1 MILSKIWI
9 YVLKCLQVQIIKKIV
24 SYIPLRC
31 FHTLVSLVRG
41 NERCFAKLNMDNDK
55 KKYKVDFSLDTYDVF
70 ELEMM
75 ELGGIPLFFHVIKDI
90 LSYEED
96 SSFILETPNRKV
108 IDYCKNKGVVL
119 CNSEWQEDIPVV
131 NAYQPF
137 KFVDKKYAL
146 LYENMNLTVCNLQSY
161 LYAKYLVEQIEQYE
175 KSYLLKQQ
183 KVHSIIH
190 RVISNCQVC
199 LIGDS
204 LVEYWMVDEIS
215 NMKIFNAG
223 IGDLTSKECLELVDK
238 IDLSSF
244 KIFFI
249 IIGTND
255 LKYKIPIDTI
265 VNNIKSIIDLVLY
278 KNPKARII
286 YSLVPNVRRRWDRRN
301 DDINRLNIK
310 LNEILG
316 GMVSVLSLSFLNNI
330 YGELQERNTIDGLH
344 FSDIAYEKLQ
354 EIIESKIA
362 EL

>member
-1 MILSKIWI
+1 MKD
-9 YVLKCLQVQIIKKIV
+9 
-24 SYIPLRC
+24 
-31 FHTLVSLVRG
+31 VSL
-41 NERCFAKLNMDNDK
+41 NKTWTMA
-55 KKYKVDFSLDTYDVF
+55 KKYRVDFSLDTYDVF

-90 LSYEED
+90 LSHEED
-96 SSFILETPNRKV
+96 SSFILETQNRKV
-108 IDYCKNKGVVL
+108 IDYCKSKRVVFF
-119 CNSEWQEDIPVV
+119 NSEWQEDIPVV

-146 LYENMNLTVCNLQSY
+146 LHENMNLTVCNLQSY

-190 RVISNCQVC
+190 REISNCQVC

-215 NMKIFNAG
+215 NMKTFNAG

-244 KIFFI
+244 EIFFI

-255 LKYKIPIDTI
+255 LKYKIPLDII

-310 LNEILG
+310 LNDMLG
-316 GMVSVLSLSFLNNI
+316 GKVSVLSLSFLNNI
-330 YGELQERNTIDGLH
+330 YGELQKRNTIDGLH
-344 FSDIAYEKLQ
+344 LSDIAYKKLQ

-362 EL
+362 

>member
-1 MILSKIWI
+1 M
-9 YVLKCLQVQIIKKIV
+9 
-24 SYIPLRC
+24 
-31 FHTLVSLVRG
+31 
-41 NERCFAKLNMDNDK
+41 A
-55 KKYKVDFSLDTYDVF
+55 KKYRVDFSLDTYDIF

-90 LSYEED
+90 LSHEED
-96 SSFILETPNRKV
+96 SCFILETSNRKV
-108 IDYCKNKGVVL
+108 IDYCNSKGIVL
-119 CNSEWQEDIPVV
+119 LNSEWQEEISVI

-146 LYENMNLTVCNLQSY
+146 LQENMNLTVCNLQSY
-161 LYAKYLVEQIEQYE
+161 LYAKYLMEQIEQYE

-183 KVHSIIH
+183 KANSIIH

-204 LVEYWMVDEIS
+204 LVEYWMVGEIS

-223 IGDLTSKECLELVDK
+223 IGDLTSKECLELVGK

-244 KIFFI
+244 KIFFV

-278 KNPKARII
+278 KNPTARII

>member
-1 MILSKIWI
+1 M
-9 YVLKCLQVQIIKKIV
+9 
-24 SYIPLRC
+24 
-31 FHTLVSLVRG
+31 T
-41 NERCFAKLNMDNDK
+41 

-146 LYENMNLTVCNLQSY
+146 LHENMNLTVCNLQSY
-161 LYAKYLVEQIEQYE
+161 LYAKYLVEQIERYE

-183 KVHSIIH
+183 KAHSIIH

-301 DDINRLNIK
+301 DDINRLNII
-310 LNEILG
+310 LNDMLG
-316 GMVSVLSLSFLNNI
+316 EKVSVLSLSFLNNI

-344 FSDIAYEKLQ
+344 FSDFAYEKLQ

-362 EL
+362 

>member
-1 MILSKIWI
+1 
-9 YVLKCLQVQIIKKIV
+9 
-24 SYIPLRC
+24 
-31 FHTLVSLVRG
+31 
-41 NERCFAKLNMDNDK
+41 
-55 KKYKVDFSLDTYDVF
+55 
-70 ELEMM
+70 
-75 ELGGIPLFFHVIKDI
+75 
-90 LSYEED
+90 
-96 SSFILETPNRKV
+96 
-108 IDYCKNKGVVL
+108 
-119 CNSEWQEDIPVV
+119 
-131 NAYQPF
+131 
-137 KFVDKKYAL
+137 
-146 LYENMNLTVCNLQSY
+146 
-161 LYAKYLVEQIEQYE
+161 
-175 KSYLLKQQ
+175 
-183 KVHSIIH
+183 
-190 RVISNCQVC
+190 
-199 LIGDS
+199 
-204 LVEYWMVDEIS
+204 MVDEIS